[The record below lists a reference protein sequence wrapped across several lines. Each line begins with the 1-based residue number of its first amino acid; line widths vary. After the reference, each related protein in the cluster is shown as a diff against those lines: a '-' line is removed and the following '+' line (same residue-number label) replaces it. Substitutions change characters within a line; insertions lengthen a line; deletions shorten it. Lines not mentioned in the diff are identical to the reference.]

1 MMPITTVWIRPPSLP
16 LPYTAKGLTANGEV
30 VKVSPDTSL
39 EKNSSKTFTFTF
51 KNVDGTTFGSDGTRT
66 LTVSGLKNT
75 KTVTINYTSGQ
86 SSATQTVID
95 TVIGN
100 VTVDSIK

>member
-1 MMPITTVWIRPPSLP
+1 MVL
-16 LPYTAKGLTANGEV
+16 V
-30 VKVSPDTSL
+30 VEVSPDTNL
-39 EKNSSKTFTFTF
+39 EKNSSKAFTFTF
-51 KNVDGTTFGSDGTRT
+51 KNVDGTTFGSNGTRT

-86 SSATQTVID
+86 ASATENVAD

>member
-1 MMPITTVWIRPPSLP
+1 MSHIIVTPTIATTT
-16 LPYTAKGLTANGEV
+16 YTAKGLTANGEV

-39 EKNSSKTFTFTF
+39 EKNSRKIFTFTF

-86 SSATQTVID
+86 SSATQTVTD